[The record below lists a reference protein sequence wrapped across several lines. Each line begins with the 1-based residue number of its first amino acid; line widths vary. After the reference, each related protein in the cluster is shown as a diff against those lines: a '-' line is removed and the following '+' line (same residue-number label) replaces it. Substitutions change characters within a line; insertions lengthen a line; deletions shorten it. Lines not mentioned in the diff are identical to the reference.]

1 MWEAGRG
8 SLRFQ
13 ASFGEAAWNKI
24 RRDSSEMNLGWS
36 LAPANQITT
45 KRQRSM
51 RGGGVLESA
60 SEKLRAGN
68 STSGAAKTQRA
79 RGKMCLIGDERAP
92 EFPRRAAPLIA
103 FVRSA
108 PAGVSRANAN

>member
-1 MWEAGRG
+1 MGGRG
-8 SLRFQ
+8 GRSLRFQ

-24 RRDSSEMNLGWS
+24 RRDSSEMNPGWS

-51 RGGGVLESA
+51 WVGEEGVLESA

-68 STSGAAKTQRA
+68 STSGAKR
-79 RGKMCLIGDERAP
+79 RSERA
-92 EFPRRAAPLIA
+92 
-103 FVRSA
+103 
-108 PAGVSRANAN
+108 ANVFDWG